1 MTDNPPAKMY
11 VNQIVNRITFR
22 IKTGYYLKLLTPE
35 TLKLCGSTKSK
46 IANDENGENAP
57 RIEINEVVLFNND
70 HEQDSRDLYIF
81 VFNKSFGHL
90 IDISSKN
97 FMF

>member
-1 MTDNPPAKMY
+1 MY

-22 IKTGYYLKLLTPE
+22 IKTGYYLELLTPE
-35 TLKLCGSTKSK
+35 TIKLCGSIKSK
-46 IANDENGENAP
+46 IANDENGENEP

-70 HEQDSRDLYIF
+70 HKQDSRVLYIF

-97 FMF
+97 FIF

>member
-1 MTDNPPAKMY
+1 MY

-22 IKTGYYLKLLTPE
+22 IKTGYYLELLTPE
-35 TLKLCGSTKSK
+35 TLKLCGSIKSK
-46 IANDENGENAP
+46 IANDENGENEP

-70 HEQDSRDLYIF
+70 HEKDSRVLYIF

-97 FMF
+97 FIF